1 MTTTFKK
8 IYKDQL
14 DTLEH
19 LRERMSWARA
29 NARAINKIGAKIE
42 KIAASVKDTGAVFS
56 QFMAV
61 DTMYDKAKWRSTPGL
76 FIGINIRNA
85 NGLREREVTDT
96 IEALEALGIN
106 FGDTYE
112 HDHTAVPARGFR
124 GQGDVL
130 GAMISVNLDVIVRTD
145 SPTCRKVQVG
155 VKTVQVPEYEIQCD

>member
-1 MTTTFKK
+1 MATPFKK

-29 NARAINKIGAKIE
+29 NARAINKVGAKIE

-56 QFMAV
+56 RFMMV
-61 DTMYDKAKWRSTPGL
+61 DSVYDKAKLRSTPGL
-76 FIGINIRNA
+76 FVGINISNA

-96 IEALEALGIN
+96 IETLEALG
-106 FGDTYE
+106 FVFDDTFDYN
-112 HDHTAVPARGFR
+112 HIDAPARSFR
-124 GQGDVL
+124 GQGEVF
-130 GAMISVNLDVIVRTD
+130 GVMTSVNLDVIVRTD